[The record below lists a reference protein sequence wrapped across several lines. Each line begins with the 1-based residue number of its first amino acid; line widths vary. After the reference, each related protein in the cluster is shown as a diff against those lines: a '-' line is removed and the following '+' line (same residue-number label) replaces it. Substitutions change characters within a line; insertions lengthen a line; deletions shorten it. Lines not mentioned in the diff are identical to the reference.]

1 MTSVHLVLVV
11 LSIALLLFIVLDP
24 FGNMVTLNTLLSTHT
39 PAKRRRIMLRE
50 SLIALGIL
58 LLCVIGGGA
67 LLSALGLDSYTLG
80 ISGGIVLF
88 MIALGM
94 VFPARRV
101 MESEGLDD
109 PLVVPIAMP
118 LIAGPGA
125 ISIVTVL
132 AEKNPLLTVV
142 GAVTHRRGGRRGH
155 PDAVTDALHRPRPPR
170 RAGARAPDGDPAG
183 DAGGADGPGRPRCV
197 SGRSLAGAN
206 DQDD

>member
-1 MTSVHLVLVV
+1 M

-24 FGNMVTLNTLLSTHT
+24 FGNMVTLNTLLGAHL

-50 SLIALGIL
+50 SLIALAIL
-58 LLCVIGGGA
+58 LLCVLGGGA
-67 LLSALGLDSYTLG
+67 LLRLLGLDAYTLG

-101 MESEGLDD
+101 MDDEGLED

-125 ISIVTVL
+125 ISIVVVL
-132 AEKNPLLTVV
+132 AEKHPLPTVM
-142 GAVTHRRGGRRGH
+142 GAVTAAAVTAAVILTVSPTLFTILGRRG
-155 PDAVTDALHRPRPPR
+155 ALALERLM
-170 RAGARAPDGDPAG
+170 GILLVMLSVQMVLDGVA
-183 DAGGADGPGRPRCV
+183 AYLVAK
-197 SGRSLAGAN
+197 
-206 DQDD
+206 

>member
-1 MTSVHLVLVV
+1 M

-24 FGNMVTLNTLLSTHT
+24 FGNMVTLNTLLSAHA
-39 PAKRRRIMLRE
+39 PDRRRRIMLRE
-50 SLIALGIL
+50 SLIALAIL
-58 LLCVIGGGA
+58 LLCVVGGGA
-67 LLSALGLDSYTLG
+67 LLGALGLDSYTLG

-101 MESEGLDD
+101 METEGLDD

-132 AEKNPLLTVV
+132 AEKNPPLTVI
-142 GAVTHRRGGRRGH
+142 GAVTIAAGAGAAILTLSPTLFHVLGRRGAQALERLMGILLVML
-155 PDAVTDALHRPRPPR
+155 AVQMVLDGVA
-170 RAGARAPDGDPAG
+170 AYMAAR
-183 DAGGADGPGRPRCV
+183 
-197 SGRSLAGAN
+197 
-206 DQDD
+206 

>member
-1 MTSVHLVLVV
+1 LV

-58 LLCVIGGGA
+58 LLCVVGGGS

-132 AEKNPLLTVV
+132 AEKNPLPTVV
-142 GAVTHRRGGRRGH
+142 GAVTFAAGAGAAILTLSPTLFTILGRRGALALERLMGILLVML
-155 PDAVTDALHRPRPPR
+155 AVQMVL
-170 RAGARAPDGDPAG
+170 DG
-183 DAGGADGPGRPRCV
+183 
-197 SGRSLAGAN
+197 LAAYLAAK
-206 DQDD
+206 